1 MNYFRKCGE
10 KFLVNQISLW
20 MLGGCEK
27 RNCSVCGAV
36 FADPVILANVDQVM
50 ALLCFLPKQAYFSLN
65 NRSVIGLINI
75 ACCKKIL
82 FTRYVKLAGDLLK
95 REHKALQK
103 GTEL

>member
-1 MNYFRKCGE
+1 MGAWRF
-10 KFLVNQISLW
+10 
-20 MLGGCEK
+20 EK

-75 ACCKKIL
+75 ACFKKNLVYKICKIGRG
-82 FTRYVKLAGDLLK
+82 FVKA
-95 REHKALQK
+95 R
-103 GTEL
+103 T